1 VDPELD
7 DKDPALAPT
16 EAVDPAVTRVVR
28 GGARPARPTPAPAPA
43 PAPALDA
50 TVPSGAAVPASDA
63 AALSPG
69 TVVAG
74 QYRIVA
80 ELGAGGMGV
89 VYRAHDVRLG
99 RDVALKLCRALGAG
113 ALARFE
119 REAVALARLS
129 HPNVV
134 TVYQVGEQAGRL
146 FIVMEAVPGG
156 TARAWAAGR
165 SWRELVAL
173 YALAGEGL
181 AAAHEA
187 GLVHRDFK
195 PDNVL
200 VGDDGRPR
208 VADFG
213 LAYAAADA
221 SGEVRALGSG
231 VVTGTGTIMGTPA
244 YMPPEQR
251 VGKALDARADQYSF
265 CVALWEALFDLL
277 PYSNPG
283 ASSSEEL
290 RTGKHARAALGG
302 PVSRHVVDALRRG
315 LSAVPADRW
324 PSMAAL
330 VAELRRDPRVRRR
343 RIALAAGGAA
353 VVLAAGAVLLAVTR
367 PAGSAPC
374 DDGPERLAPVWS
386 PQRAAALA
394 ETVGAAAWASLG
406 TALSAYADAWV
417 AGHAEACG
425 AARSAGAPSDRRMA
439 CLARSRAELDGF
451 LAELVEYPRQAPG
464 LEALGRLTAPGACAV
479 PASGITASSRM
490 TGAREALAAE
500 AETPPPADPAM
511 LARVERAAH
520 MIARAQTA
528 LVGGAQA
535 RASLLTN
542 DALALARVAG
552 WRVQIAQALAARAW
566 ALEDSGRTTEARGSL
581 EEAVA
586 IALAE
591 RSDAVATSAIADLA
605 ELLASDGRGDEAR
618 RMLTTARSLWERR
631 RDPGLGSRLAGA
643 EVQVALSGGRVA
655 AAVAGARARAREAAT
670 REPPELA
677 VVSAAHLAR
686 VLLAADAYEEAAG
699 IVERGI
705 AVTEQRL
712 GPHAATLG
720 PALVVLVAARLK
732 LGRFDAALE
741 AARRAVAI
749 AELDGAEGIR
759 MSSASGALG
768 EASRATG
775 DLPAARAA
783 FERALRIER
792 ALGLGRRSDVAQ
804 AEHNLALVEVAA
816 GDLAQAGMRGAEAL
830 ATLETM
836 HGTDRKIL
844 IPALVLVGYVAR
856 ERGELAASEAH
867 LRRAAAIGERQLGP
881 DHYDTVNS
889 RIELAS
895 TLVRAKRAR
904 EAALLLEPIAR
915 SSTTT
920 PATAAEARFGL
931 ARALDAA
938 GGDRGRARALAT
950 DARDRYRALGEAM
963 APQAA
968 EIARWLAASA
978 AGKR

>member
-1 VDPELD
+1 MEPELD
-7 DKDPALAPT
+7 DKDPAFAPT
-16 EAVDPAVTRVVR
+16 EASDPDATRVVR
-28 GGARPARPTPAPAPA
+28 GTSRPPRPV
-43 PAPALDA
+43 D
-50 TVPSGAAVPASDA
+50 DA
-63 AALSPG
+63 AALPPG
-69 TVVAG
+69 TAVAG
-74 QYRIVA
+74 QYRILA
-80 ELGAGGMGV
+80 ELGTGGMGV

-99 RDVALKLCRALGAG
+99 RDVALKLCRALGAR

-119 REAVALARLS
+119 REALALARLS

-134 TVYQVGEQAGRL
+134 TVYQVGEQDGRL
-146 FIVMEAVPGG
+146 FIVMEAVAGG

-165 SWRELVAL
+165 SWREIVAL
-173 YALAGEGL
+173 YAAAGEGL

-213 LAYAAADA
+213 LAHAAADR

-231 VVTGTGTIMGTPA
+231 EVTGTGTILGTPA

-251 VGKALDARADQYSF
+251 VGKSLDARADQYSF
-265 CVALWEALFDLL
+265 CVALWEALFEVL

-283 ASSSEEL
+283 AAASEEL
-290 RTGKHARAALGG
+290 RSGKHARASLGG
-302 PVSRHVVDALRRG
+302 PVPRHVVDALRRG
-315 LSAVPADRW
+315 LSAVPGDRW

-343 RIALAAGGAA
+343 RLALAAGGAA
-353 VVLAAGAVLLAVTR
+353 VVLAAGAVLFAATR

-374 DDGPERLAPVWS
+374 TDGPERLAPVWS
-386 PQRAAALA
+386 AQRAAGLA
-394 ETVGAAAWASLG
+394 EAVGPAAWSALG
-406 TALSAYADAWV
+406 PALSAYAGAWL

-425 AARSAGAPSDRRMA
+425 AARAAGSSAGDLLHRRRA

-451 LAELVEYPRQAPG
+451 LAELVEYPRQAPA
-464 LEALGRLTAPGACAV
+464 LEALGRLTAPGACAL
-479 PASGITASSRM
+479 I
-490 TGAREALAAE
+490 AATD
-500 AETPPPADPAM
+500 AETPPPTDPAA
-511 LARVERAAH
+511 LARVERAAR

-528 LVGGAQA
+528 LVGGAHA

-552 WRVQIAQALAARAW
+552 WRVQIAQALAVRAW

-591 RSDAVATSAIADLA
+591 RSDAVATSATADLA
-605 ELLASDGRGDEAR
+605 ELLASDGRTDEAR

-631 RDPGLGSRLAGA
+631 RDPGLGDRLAGA
-643 EVQVALSGGRVA
+643 EVQVALSGGRIA
-655 AAVAGARARAREAAT
+655 EAVTAARARAREAGT

-677 VVSAAHLAR
+677 AVSAANLAR
-686 VLLAADAYEEAAG
+686 VLLAADAYEEAAR
-699 IVERGI
+699 ILERGI

-712 GPHAATLG
+712 GAHAAVLE

-749 AELDGAEGIR
+749 AEQDGADGVR
-759 MSSASGALG
+759 MSSALATLG
-768 EASRATG
+768 EASRAAG
-775 DLPAARAA
+775 DLPAARTA
-783 FERALRIER
+783 FERALQIER
-792 ALGLGRRSDVAQ
+792 DLGPGRRSDVAQ
-804 AEHNLALVEVAA
+804 AEHNLALVEVGA
-816 GDLAQAGMRGAEAL
+816 GDLAQAGRRGAEAL
-830 ATLETM
+830 ATLEAM
-836 HGTDRKIL
+836 HGTDRTIL
-844 IPALVLVGYVAR
+844 IPVLVLVGYVAR
-856 ERGELAASEAH
+856 ERGELAASETH
-867 LRRAAAIGERQLGP
+867 LRRAAAIAERQLGP
-881 DHYDTVNS
+881 DHYDAVNS

-895 TLVRAKRAR
+895 TLVRARRAR
-904 EAALLLEPIAR
+904 EAVALLEPIAR
-915 SSTTT
+915 SATTT

-931 ARALDAA
+931 ARALEAA
-938 GGDRGRARALAT
+938 GGDRGRARALAA

-968 EIARWLAASA
+968 EIERWLGAA
-978 AGKR
+978 R